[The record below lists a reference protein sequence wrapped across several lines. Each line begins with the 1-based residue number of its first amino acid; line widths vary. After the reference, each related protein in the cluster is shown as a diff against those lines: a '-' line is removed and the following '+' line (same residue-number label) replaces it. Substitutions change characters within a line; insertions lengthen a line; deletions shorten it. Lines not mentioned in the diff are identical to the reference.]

1 MSTTRNQQDVNQQTF
16 DLNELDQDLYTDR
29 LTRGIIR
36 HPVAG
41 SDGGIYEAQS
51 YLQLLQRAGMSLINP
66 AHRLTSATHIPAL
79 ENSINQIFGDHEE
92 RHNEYNIQT
101 VMAEIQRLLG
111 GNAQV
116 NHAQQDRNRVVL
128 ALGFILEL
136 SSGISAA
143 TGYFSGITMMMSI
156 IPIANIIPVILYAA
170 FFGGQQGIYDSASDL
185 IHLLEKT
192 LVISAAVFTVSKLGL
207 FAGQKAGIFPERE
220 QNHRHGPAMD

>member
-51 YLQLLQRAGMSLINP
+51 YLQILRHAGMSLINP
-66 AHRLTSATHIPAL
+66 VHRLTSATHIPAL
-79 ENSINQIFGDHEE
+79 ENSINHIFGDHEE
-92 RHNEYNIQT
+92 RHDEYNIQA

-111 GNAQV
+111 GNVQR
-116 NHAQQDRNRVVL
+116 DRNSVVL

-136 SSGISAA
+136 SSALSVA
-143 TGYFSGITMMMSI
+143 TGYLSGITMMISI
-156 IPIANIIPVILYAA
+156 IPIANFIPIMLYAA
-170 FFGGQQGIYDSASDL
+170 FFGGQESIYDSASDL
-185 IHLLEKT
+185 FQLLEKNIYT
-192 LVISAAVFTVSKLGL
+192 SIAVLAVSQVGL
-207 FAGQKAGIFPERE
+207 FAGRKAGIFPERE